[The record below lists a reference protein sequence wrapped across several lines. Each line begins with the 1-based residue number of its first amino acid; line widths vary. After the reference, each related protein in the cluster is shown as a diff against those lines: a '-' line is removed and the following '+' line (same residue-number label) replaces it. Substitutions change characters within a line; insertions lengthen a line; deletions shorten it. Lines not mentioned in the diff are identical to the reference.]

1 VDFFLGLHIGYTV
14 HEKVMTWQIVLRRV
28 GKVFDERTV
37 LRDISATITAPG
49 AWVISG
55 PNGSGKSTLLRII
68 AGLLTPTEGEVLY
81 LYNGERLTARQQ
93 RQAVGM
99 VAPDMALYRPLTA
112 LENLRFFAR
121 ARGLSLRDS
130 ELLEWLEKVQLRPR
144 AHDPVATFSTGMVQ
158 RLKLLTALLH
168 RPPVLLLDEPGS
180 NLDEAG
186 ARFIYQTVKEHAGH
200 GIVVIATNDTRELG
214 YGEPLIQLG
223 A

>member
-1 VDFFLGLHIGYTV
+1 M
-14 HEKVMTWQIVLRRV
+14 KWQIVLQRV
-28 GKVFDERTV
+28 GKVFNDRPV

-49 AWVISG
+49 AWIVSG

-81 LYNGERLTARQQ
+81 LYNGERLTAHQQ

-99 VAPDMALYRPLTA
+99 VAPDMAIYRPLTA

-121 ARGLSLRDS
+121 ARGLAVQNSD
-130 ELLEWLEKVQLRPR
+130 LLEWLEKVQLRSR

-186 ARFIYQTVKEHAGH
+186 TIFIQQTVKEYARH
-200 GIVVIATNDTRELG
+200 GIVVIATNDIRELG

>member
-1 VDFFLGLHIGYTV
+1 MG
-14 HEKVMTWQIVLRRV
+14 WQIALRGV
-28 GKVFDERTV
+28 SKVFDDRPV
-37 LRDISATITAPG
+37 LRDISATLTAPG
-49 AWVISG
+49 AWIISG

-81 LYNGERLTARQQ
+81 LYNGVRLGAHQR

-99 VAPDMALYRPLTA
+99 VAPDIALYRPLTA

-121 ARGLSLRDS
+121 ARGLSVQDGD
-130 ELLEWLEKVQLRPR
+130 LLQWLERVQLRSR

-186 ARFIYQTVKEHAGH
+186 TEFIHQTVEEYARH
-200 GIVVIATNDTRELG
+200 GIVVIATNDPRELG

>member
-1 VDFFLGLHIGYTV
+1 
-14 HEKVMTWQIVLRRV
+14 MS
-28 GKVFDERTV
+28 KVFDERVV
-37 LRDISATITAPG
+37 LRDVSARVIAPG
-49 AWVISG
+49 AWTILG

-81 LYNGERLTARQQ
+81 LHNGERLSAHQR

-99 VAPDMALYRPLTA
+99 VAPDIALYRPLTA
-112 LENLRFFAR
+112 MENLRFVLR
-121 ARGLSLRDS
+121 ARGLPVRDS
-130 ELLEWLEKVQLRPR
+130 DLLEWLEQVQLRSR

-158 RLKLLTALLH
+158 RLKLLTALVH

-180 NLDEAG
+180 NLDQAG
-186 ARFIYQTVKEHAGH
+186 MEFIRDTVKAQAKH
-200 GIVVIATNDTRELG
+200 GIVIIATNDSRELD

>member
-1 VDFFLGLHIGYTV
+1 MSWRI
-14 HEKVMTWQIVLRRV
+14 ELRQV
-28 GKVFDERTV
+28 SKAFDERMV
-37 LRDISATITAPG
+37 LRGISATVTAPG
-49 AWVISG
+49 AWTILG

-68 AGLLTPTEGEVLY
+68 AGLLTPTDGEVVY
-81 LYNGERLTARQQ
+81 LHNGERLSGHQR

-99 VAPDMALYRPLTA
+99 VAPDIALYRPLTA

-121 ARGLSLRDS
+121 TRGLQMRDS
-130 ELLEWLEKVQLRPR
+130 DLLQWLEQVQLRSR
-144 AHDPVATFSTGMVQ
+144 AHDLIATFSTGMVQ

-180 NLDEAG
+180 NLDAAG
-186 ARFIYQTVKEHAGH
+186 IEFIRETVKEQAEH
-200 GIVVIATNDTRELG
+200 GIVIIATNDTRELD